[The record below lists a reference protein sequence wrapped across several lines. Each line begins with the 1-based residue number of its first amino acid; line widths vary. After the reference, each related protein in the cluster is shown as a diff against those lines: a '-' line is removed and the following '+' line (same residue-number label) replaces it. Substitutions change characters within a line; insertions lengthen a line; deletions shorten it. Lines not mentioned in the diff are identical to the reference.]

1 MGFNDPRTPPRGRA
15 AAVVRTLAIPAA
27 VLLAGAVCAVTLV
40 ALSVVTVPDAR
51 VVRGEDGP
59 AAAPAPAEESAPAEE
74 PAGEPSP
81 PLAEEPAPEP
91 SDGPGAAEEAEGAE
105 EAEPESAPEPS
116 PAPEPEEPEEPE
128 EPTAAEPES
137 VPPSAYDGST
147 TSVGVFR
154 VVVETA
160 YTDPTIT
167 NGTGSYA
174 EAPAGWEY
182 HVYRLNVTNEGSSP
196 VIFDS
201 SGTVGTTT
209 DGQRF
214 VNDID
219 AEHTVAYDYF
229 WSEIDPGETV
239 TTHIMFL
246 APVGTE
252 FAHVLVAGQSD
263 LRPG

>member
-1 MGFNDPRTPPRGRA
+1 M
-15 AAVVRTLAIPAA
+15 VRTLATPVA
-27 VLLAGAVCAVTLV
+27 VLIAGVVCALTLI
-40 ALSVVTVPDAR
+40 ALSAVTVPDTR
-51 VVRGEDGP
+51 VVLGGDEP
-59 AAAPAPAEESAPAEE
+59 AAAP
-74 PAGEPSP
+74 
-81 PLAEEPAPEP
+81 AEEPAPEP
-91 SDGPGAAEEAEGAE
+91 SDEPEAAEGAE
-105 EAEPESAPEPS
+105 TEPAPESS
-116 PAPEPEEPEEPE
+116 PAPEPRKPEEP
-128 EPTAAEPES
+128 AAAGPRS
-137 VPPSAYDGST
+137 VPPSDYNGSS

-167 NGTGSYA
+167 NGVGSYA
-174 EAPAGWEY
+174 EAPSGWEY
-182 HVYRLNVTNEGSSP
+182 HIYRLNVTNEGSSP

-209 DGQRF
+209 DGRQF
-214 VNDID
+214 VNDIN

-229 WSEIDPGETV
+229 WSEIAPGETV

-263 LRPG
+263 LRPD